1 MRCVNLTLLSVK
13 VFDKNNKEIHT
24 TVSVSADNSIYDSIH
39 QIGELAREES
49 RQNHVQAL
57 VRENHIL
64 AFVNTLNDLLLVAK
78 ATPNTSYRRLQSFL
92 EHLKKKFSINKAL
105 NQSKPSNLNF
115 QDICDSI
122 TKSIDSIVELRIA
135 LLGLDRSGKTTFANF
150 FSEDNRLAVFESYKP
165 TNLLN
170 ISKIHSIG
178 NFPLLRFY
186 DLGMKF
192 QNQWWKFSRES
203 DGYIFFVSSDDTR
216 MNEARDLL
224 QEVRNFWDLP
234 FVVAANKRDTAKIS
248 NIRKYVCRKLRVPRK
263 IVYETETSTGFGL
276 IELLEGLE
284 KEIQGKKVVVSNV
297 SYSRGK

>member
-13 VFDKNNKEIHT
+13 VFDKNNKEIHST
-24 TVSVSADNSIYDSIH
+24 LSVSADNSIYDSIH

>member
-1 MRCVNLTLLSVK
+1 MR
-13 VFDKNNKEIHT
+13 
-24 TVSVSADNSIYDSIH
+24 
-39 QIGELAREES
+39 
-49 RQNHVQAL
+49 
-57 VRENHIL
+57 
-64 AFVNTLNDLLLVAK
+64 
-78 ATPNTSYRRLQSFL
+78 
-92 EHLKKKFSINKAL
+92 
-105 NQSKPSNLNF
+105 
-115 QDICDSI
+115 
-122 TKSIDSIVELRIA
+122 
-135 LLGLDRSGKTTFANF
+135 
-150 FSEDNRLAVFESYKP
+150 
-165 TNLLN
+165 
-170 ISKIHSIG
+170 
-178 NFPLLRFY
+178 
-186 DLGMKF
+186 F

-297 SYSRGK
+297 SYSRCK

>member
-13 VFDKNNKEIHT
+13 VFDKNNKEIHS

-39 QIGELAREES
+39 QIGELAREEF

-64 AFVNTLNDLLLVAK
+64 AFVNTLDDLLLIAK
-78 ATPNTSYRRLQSFL
+78 ATPNTSYRSLQSFL
-92 EHLKKKFSINKAL
+92 EHLETNFSINKAF
-105 NQSKPSNLNF
+105 NQFKPSDLNF

-170 ISKIHSIG
+170 ISKIHSIS
-178 NFPLLRFY
+178 NLPLLRFY
-186 DLGMKF
+186 DLGMRF

-224 QEVRNFWDLP
+224 QEIRNFWDLP
-234 FVVAANKRDTAKIS
+234 FVVAANKRDTAKVT

-263 IVYETETSTGFGL
+263 IIYETETSTGFGL

>member
-178 NFPLLRFY
+178 NLPLLRFY

>member
-13 VFDKNNKEIHT
+13 VFDKNNKEIHST
-24 TVSVSADNSIYDSIH
+24 LSVSADNSIYDSIH
-39 QIGELAREES
+39 QIGEIAREES

-64 AFVNTLNDLLLVAK
+64 AFVNTLDDLLLVAK
-78 ATPNTSYRRLQSFL
+78 ATPNTSYRRLHSFL

-178 NFPLLRFY
+178 NLPLLRFY

-224 QEVRNFWDLP
+224 QEVRNFWALP

-248 NIRKYVCRKLRVPRK
+248 NVRKYICHSFYYLN
-263 IVYETETSTGFGL
+263 T
-276 IELLEGLE
+276 
-284 KEIQGKKVVVSNV
+284 
-297 SYSRGK
+297 

>member
-1 MRCVNLTLLSVK
+1 MRCVKLTLLSVK
-13 VFDKNNKEIHT
+13 VFDKNNKEIHS
-24 TVSVSADNSIYDSIH
+24 TVSVSADNSIYDSIN
-39 QIGELAREES
+39 QIGELAREKS
-49 RQNHVQAL
+49 PQNNVQAL

-64 AFVNTLNDLLLVAK
+64 AFVNTLDDLLLVAK
-78 ATPNTSYRRLQSFL
+78 ATPNTSYRSLQSFL
-92 EHLKKKFSINKAL
+92 EHLKKNYRINKAL

-122 TKSIDSIVELRIA
+122 TKSIDSMVELRIA

-150 FSEDNRLAVFESYKP
+150 FSEDNRLSVFESYKP
-165 TNLLN
+165 TNLLD
-170 ISKIHSIG
+170 ISKIYSIG
-178 NFPLLRFY
+178 NLPSLRLY

-192 QNQWWKFSRES
+192 LNQWWKFSKES

-263 IVYETETSTGFGL
+263 IVFETETSTGFGL

-284 KEIQGKKVVVSNV
+284 KEIQGKKVIVNNV

>member
-13 VFDKNNKEIHT
+13 VFDKNNKEIHS

-39 QIGELAREES
+39 QIGELAREEF

-64 AFVNTLNDLLLVAK
+64 AFVNTLDDLLLVAK
-78 ATPNTSYRRLQSFL
+78 ATPNTSYRSLQSFL
-92 EHLKKKFSINKAL
+92 EHLEKNFSINKAF
-105 NQSKPSNLNF
+105 NQSKPSDLNF

-178 NFPLLRFY
+178 NLPLLRFY

-224 QEVRNFWDLP
+224 QEIRNFWDLP

-297 SYSRGK
+297 SYSRCK

>member
-13 VFDKNNKEIHT
+13 VFDKNNKEIHS

-39 QIGELAREES
+39 QIGELAREKS
-49 RQNHVQAL
+49 PQNPIQAL

-64 AFVNTLNDLLLVAK
+64 AFTNTLDDLLLVAK

-92 EHLKKKFSINKAL
+92 ELLEKNFSINKTL

-122 TKSIDSIVELRIA
+122 TKSIDSIVELKIA
-135 LLGLDRSGKTTFANF
+135 LLGLDRSGKTSFANF

-178 NFPLLRFY
+178 NLPLLRFY

-192 QNQWWKFSRES
+192 QNQWWKFSKES

-284 KEIQGKKVVVSNV
+284 KEIQGKNVLVSNV
-297 SYSRGK
+297 SYSRSK